1 MIKHCCFP
9 TFFEVP
15 SFVPLSFDVILK
27 SNFSPCII
35 VCSPTLLLLY
45 GSALNE
51 CFPINALVQDQ
62 RKYACEQTIDN
73 YG

>member
-1 MIKHCCFP
+1 
-9 TFFEVP
+9 
-15 SFVPLSFDVILK
+15 
-27 SNFSPCII
+27 
-35 VCSPTLLLLY
+35 LLLY